1 MEKGNIPAFKTP
13 VFKLGEHTLPTYE
26 MQRLVTEMHE
36 LDFMSIN
43 HFKSSLILL
52 LAGHNTVTADDEN
65 FRFALHSVVKILDTI
80 YAVLRQSEKLEFPN
94 QPTDAEL
101 NHYKE
106 RCALLEELVGQYK
119 DLVKK

>member
-1 MEKGNIPAFKTP
+1 MEKGNIPAFKAP
-13 VFKLGEHTLPTYE
+13 VLKLGEHTLPTYE
-26 MQRLVTEMHE
+26 MERLVNEMHE

-101 NHYKE
+101 KHYKE

>member
-1 MEKGNIPAFKTP
+1 MEKEKIPAFKTP
-13 VFKLGEHTLPTYE
+13 VLKLGEHTLPAYE
-26 MQRLVTEMHE
+26 MERLVTEMHE

-80 YAVLRQSEKLEFPN
+80 YAVLRQSEKLEYPN

-101 NHYKE
+101 SHYKE
-106 RCALLEELVGQYK
+106 RCALLEELVGQYRGLANK
-119 DLVKK
+119 